1 MVAASMRGGTVKRSR
16 NVVFAEVEP
25 EVLAW
30 LDALPAPGD
39 TGPNR
44 SFHVREALR
53 AYRLGGPVK
62 IEAALRD
69 LDRMRAER
77 ERETPEEIVGRW
89 WLSLSPDVREATARV
104 AVALQSWSRGRPFAE
119 VPFVAPD
126 RISPNTP
133 QKRRK

>member
-1 MVAASMRGGTVKRSR
+1 MVAASLRGGSVKRPR

-30 LDALPAPGD
+30 LDSLPAPGD

-62 IEAALRD
+62 IEAALRE

-89 WLSLSPDVREATARV
+89 FLSLSPDVREAVSRIG
-104 AVALQSWSRGRPFAE
+104 VALQSWSRGRPFAE
-119 VPFVAPD
+119 VPFVSPD
-126 RISPNTP
+126 RTPPNTSRNRH
-133 QKRRK
+133 K